1 MEFPKVFC
9 PSLQAHGRTGRD
21 FTVIDERLQNLI
33 RYRIERARETLEE
46 ALLMQREGHWN
57 SCANRLYYACYYAVT
72 ALLATKG
79 LASSKHTG
87 IKALFNQ
94 HFVKT
99 GLVQKEN
106 GRLYNRLFDTRQ
118 EGDYV
123 DFVVFERDDVEPLI
137 PQVKDFIET
146 ISQLAQSQLLTISH

>member
-1 MEFPKVFC
+1 VTE
-9 PSLQAHGRTGRD
+9 G
-21 FTVIDERLQNLI
+21 RLQDLI
-33 RYRIERARETLEE
+33 QYRIERARETFEE

-57 SCANRLYYACYYAVT
+57 SCANRLYYACYYAVS

-87 IKALFNQ
+87 MKALFNQ

-99 GLVQKEN
+99 GLVAKEN
-106 GRLYNRLFDTRQ
+106 GRLYNRLFDARQ

-123 DFVVFERDDVEPLI
+123 DFVVFEGDDVEPWI
-137 PQVKDFIET
+137 RQVKGFIET
-146 ISQLAQSQLLTISH
+146 ISRLAHEP

>member
-1 MEFPKVFC
+1 MTEGH
-9 PSLQAHGRTGRD
+9 LQD
-21 FTVIDERLQNLI
+21 LI
-33 RYRIERARETLEE
+33 RYRIERARETFEG

-57 SCANRLYYACYYAVT
+57 SCANRLYYACYYAVS

-87 IKALFNQ
+87 IKVLFNQ

-99 GLVQKEN
+99 GLVPKEN
-106 GRLYNRLFDTRQ
+106 GRLYNRLFDARQ

-123 DFVVFERDDVEPLI
+123 DFVVFERDDVEPWI
-137 PQVKDFIET
+137 PQVKSFIET
-146 ISQLAQSQLLTISH
+146 ISELAHEP